1 MKAISTVIP
10 HHVLRE
16 CFGIFNA
23 GSCPIVVQTTE
34 GCHLRFFENAK
45 GETKIVKMQRE
56 ARGEQ
61 EPHQFRSLAYFDF
74 HIAVRNGTRP
84 SGRGEVQFAP
94 I

>member
-1 MKAISTVIP
+1 MKAIEFLSAQ
-10 HHVLRE
+10 VLR
-16 CFGIFNA
+16 IFNA
-23 GSCPIVVQTTE
+23 GSCPKVVQTTE
-34 GCHLRFFENAK
+34 GCHLRFFENACHN
-45 GETKIVKMQRE
+45 ERE

-61 EPHQFRSLAYFDF
+61 EPVPLHSF